1 VRRAASVARALD
13 GCRLSRGA
21 PPWIWKQEAFTWSG
35 QRLETDGCA
44 VGRVDDH
51 PPEAVHC
58 AAGALEVGGWVHM
71 AALLRVVNSDER
83 VRAAILA
90 E

>member
-1 VRRAASVARALD
+1 M
-13 GCRLSRGA
+13 
-21 PPWIWKQEAFTWSG
+21 
-35 QRLETDGCA
+35 ETDGCA

-58 AAGALEVGGWVHM
+58 AAGAGEVGGWVHM
-71 AALLRVVNSDER
+71 AALLRVVNSEER

-90 E
+90 A